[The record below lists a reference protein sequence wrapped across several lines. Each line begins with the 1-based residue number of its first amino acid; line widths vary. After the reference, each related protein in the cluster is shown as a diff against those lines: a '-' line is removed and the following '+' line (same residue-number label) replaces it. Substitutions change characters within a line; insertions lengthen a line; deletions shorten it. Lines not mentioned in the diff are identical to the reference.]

1 MVYSSVAV
9 ANSFLFLHFNEEEH
23 IEMNISRL
31 NMLVFLTYCIHH
43 LVIGAKTNN
52 MIDELVIVG
61 DYFPIYE
68 SIHRSF
74 DNADYD
80 YSITNYGKIFDLT
93 SQKYI
98 IPLINDDVKEYC
110 FIKDLHEQFFNVENS
125 HLEWLLTK
133 DGTPYDLAYKNESL
147 FIDTKSMNTDF
158 LSNQSLST
166 KNI

>member
-31 NMLVFLTYCIHH
+31 NMLVFLTHCIHSI
-43 LVIGAKTNN
+43 VIGAKTNN

-80 YSITNYGKIFDLT
+80 CSIMNYGKVFDLY

-98 IPLINDDVKEYC
+98 TPFINNEAKEYC
-110 FIKDLHEQFFNVENS
+110 FIRDIHKQFFDMENY
-125 HLEWLLTK
+125 LIEDLLTK
-133 DGTPYDLAYKNESL
+133 EGSPYDLAYKNENL
-147 FIDTKSMNTDF
+147 FIDTKLLNTDF
-158 LSNQSLST
+158 FSHSSLPN

>member
-9 ANSFLFLHFNEEEH
+9 ANSFLFLHLNEEEH

-43 LVIGAKTNN
+43 IVIGSRTHNL
-52 MIDELVIVG
+52 MDELVIVG

-74 DNADYD
+74 DNANYD
-80 YSITNYGKIFDLT
+80 ESIKNYGKIFDLT

-98 IPLINDDVKEYC
+98 IPFINENAKEYY
-110 FIKDLHEQFFNVENS
+110 FIKDIHEQFFNIENS
-125 HLEWLLTK
+125 QLEWLLTK
-133 DGTPYDLAYKNESL
+133 EGSPYDLAYKNESL

-158 LSNQSLST
+158 LSNKSLST